1 MAQAFFITA
10 YNPRVRKATEENNL
24 FKRHHMRLIQEHF
37 DQVEPKN
44 ILFFDDVV
52 NIVKDCNEYCGVR
65 AVLVDE
71 RKGFQLS
78 DLVNTFQQ

>member
-1 MAQAFFITA
+1 
-10 YNPRVRKATEENNL
+10 
-24 FKRHHMRLIQEHF
+24 MRLIQEHF